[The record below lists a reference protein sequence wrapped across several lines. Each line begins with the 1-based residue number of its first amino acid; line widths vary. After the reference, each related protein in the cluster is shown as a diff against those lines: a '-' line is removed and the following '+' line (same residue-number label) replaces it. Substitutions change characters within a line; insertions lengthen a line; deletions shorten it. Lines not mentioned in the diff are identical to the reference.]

1 MSAAITDRFK
11 VSSLRP
17 ASPQACVQRRE
28 EMRWRSERL
37 AAPRGISDY
46 RLRPVSGLVGSG
58 VSPSRERS
66 LTVAGLSACAKRR
79 LRPLDLIRPRTL
91 TVAGAAEALANENF
105 FPRLGGFSRGHRP
118 LDRLGAAPLSR
129 FTPARGTHR
138 NTSNERVDC
147 TTQVPATPVSYSW
160 NLH

>member
-91 TVAGAAEALANENF
+91 TVAGAAEALAVVGRTS
-105 FPRLGGFSRGHRP
+105 FPFHT
-118 LDRLGAAPLSR
+118 GARHAPEHLER
-129 FTPARGTHR
+129 AR
-138 NTSNERVDC
+138 
-147 TTQVPATPVSYSW
+147 
-160 NLH
+160 